1 MGPGPLLPGQLALRR
16 RKVIQMATYQGA
28 FEGRIPARTAH
39 MSALDVLAS
48 AVGYVA
54 TVLFAGSIATFLVFA
69 VTFGVREVI
78 SWAY

>member
-1 MGPGPLLPGQLALRR
+1 VR

-28 FEGRIPARTAH
+28 FDGRMPART
-39 MSALDVLAS
+39 MDVSAVDVLAS
-48 AVGYVA
+48 VVGYVS
-54 TVLFAGSIATFLVFA
+54 TVLFVGSIATFLVFA